1 MSKKVKRVAII
12 GHGSHARMLK
22 QLLIESGYFFSGFIE
37 IKKSTNFNR
46 NKKDEVIGD
55 LNSIMNIKKKFDYV
69 VLGIGDNIKRYQ
81 IFENLKKKNVN
92 IFTYIHHSA
101 YVSKFSKI
109 GTGSVVLIGSKINA
123 NAKID
128 EACIINTGSI
138 IEHDCHIKKGSHICP
153 GSFLAG
159 NVTVGRKS
167 MVGIGS
173 AIIQNL
179 KIGDNVIIGAKTVV
193 LKNVKNNSKV
203 IEKN

>member
-109 GTGSVVLIGSKINA
+109 GTGSVVLIGSKINGKTIRDPKFIKFLD
-123 NAKID
+123 NKNLIIITSLSIYNSKIIR
-128 EACIINTGSI
+128 EK
-138 IEHDCHIKKGSHICP
+138 IKLLNPK
-153 GSFLAG
+153 
-159 NVTVGRKS
+159 
-167 MVGIGS
+167 
-173 AIIQNL
+173 L
-179 KIGDNVIIGAKTVV
+179 KIIS
-193 LKNVKNNSKV
+193 L
-203 IEKN
+203 